1 MGVEI
6 LEKSLEEKEGLNC
19 SSKSNEVIVLDNS
32 MQEKSTTPASNG
44 VDNNGKN
51 DRPVFVLKVKRKEKV
66 VDGVKE
72 VEKMEVDDEP
82 VVLSERDTNSPE
94 GKPSTSTNP
103 ST

>member
-32 MQEKSTTPASNG
+32 LQEKSTPASNG